1 PQLFFGH
8 HVLTATVGTLTKVKH
23 SPSVKATIECA
34 VQQAVSFRICI
45 SVSNGLQVSLHIRIT
60 GFGMV

>member
-1 PQLFFGH
+1 
-8 HVLTATVGTLTKVKH
+8 VLTATVGTLTKVKH

-45 SVSNGLQVSLHIRIT
+45 SVSNGLQVSLHIGIT
-60 GFGMV
+60 GLGMV